1 MDWNGNDF
9 NCLSSSECIESI
21 LMNLYIENVHC
32 SLVGSVF
39 FMQKIIYK
47 NNHKCYCNNVV
58 IKTTYSSKN
67 KYVDI
72 LKFIGDMK

>member
-9 NCLSSSECIESI
+9 DRFSSFECIELI
-21 LMNLYIENVHC
+21 LMNLSIENVHC

-39 FMQKIIYK
+39 FVQKIIYK
-47 NNHKCYCNNVV
+47 NCHRCYCINVV

-72 LKFIGDMK
+72 LKFAGEMK